1 MRVLSVKFD
10 QVPYTDK
17 WPILWRFVA
26 ETDEALPHGD
36 KGFSGILVREGIKW
50 KARPDI
56 STTWSATRETREQAV
71 ESCVEDAIKLF
82 ADFEAARL
90 RDDAEVERRR
100 THLANLN
107 ERLRQSIRTHD
118 VNMHQTDKPAIDSI
132 VLNGLSEN
140 EIRRFFGV
148 VVESFKRE
156 DGVQLK

>member
-1 MRVLSVKFD
+1 MRVLRVKFD

-17 WPILWRFVA
+17 WPIHWRFVA

-36 KGFSGILVREGIKW
+36 KGFSGILVHKGVLW

-56 STTWSATRETREQAV
+56 STTWSANADTREQAV

-90 RDDAEVERRR
+90 RHDAEEERRR
-100 THLANLN
+100 QHLAKLN
-107 ERLRQSIRTHD
+107 EQLRQTICAHD
-118 VNMHQTDKPAIDSI
+118 ANLHQMEKPATNSI

-140 EIRRFFGV
+140 EIRT
-148 VVESFKRE
+148 
-156 DGVQLK
+156 

>member
-1 MRVLSVKFD
+1 M
-10 QVPYTDK
+10 
-17 WPILWRFVA
+17 
-26 ETDEALPHGD
+26 PHG
-36 KGFSGILVREGIKW
+36 GGRYFTGRPSRSRFCTQRLRYYLPRRAFEGIKW

-82 ADFEAARL
+82 ADFEAATL
-90 RDDAEVERRR
+90 RDDTETERRR
-100 THLANLN
+100 KHLAELN
-107 ERLRQSIRTHD
+107 EQLRQTICAHD
-118 VNMHQTDKPAIDSI
+118 ANLHQTDKPAINSI

-156 DGVQLK
+156 DSELPR

>member
-1 MRVLSVKFD
+1 VA
-10 QVPYTDK
+10 
-17 WPILWRFVA
+17 IHWRFVA
-26 ETDEALPHGD
+26 ETDEVLPHGD

-56 STTWSATRETREQAV
+56 STTWSATRETREQAG
-71 ESCVEDAIKLF
+71 ESCVEHAIKLF

-90 RDDAEVERRR
+90 RDDTETERRR
-100 THLANLN
+100 KHLAELN
-107 ERLRQSIRTHD
+107 EPICAHD
-118 VNMHQTDKPAIDSI
+118 ANLHQTDKPAINSI